1 MGEARDTAGGG
12 APVRMVT
19 LTLLADR
26 DYLALARTS
35 AMHVAALLLFPLPR
49 VNDLRLAVD
58 EACTSFLQAA
68 READGAGRGADGA
81 GADGRGADGPGGP
94 GPAFAGTME
103 LSYDRHPTS
112 LHVTVRARAPRGWPG
127 RDELGWAM
135 LGSLVGEVRVLVEDG
150 IGALT
155 LIEPLPAATDG

>member
-1 MGEARDTAGGG
+1 MGQARDTAGEA

-68 READGAGRGADGA
+68 READGEDGADGAGRGADGF
-81 GADGRGADGPGGP
+81 GVDGP
-94 GPAFAGTME
+94 GPASAGTME

-135 LGSLVGEVRVLVEDG
+135 LGSLVGEVRVRVEDG
-150 IGALT
+150 MGALT
-155 LIEPLPAATDG
+155 LIQPLPTATDG

>member
-1 MGEARDTAGGG
+1 MGQAREAAEHA

-19 LTLLADR
+19 LTLVADR

-35 AMHVAALLLFPLPR
+35 AMHVGALLLFPLPR

-68 READGAGRGADGA
+68 QEAGGAGGAGRD
-81 GADGRGADGPGGP
+81 ADGPEAAP
-94 GPAFAGTME
+94 EQTME

-112 LHVTVRARAPRGWPG
+112 LHVTVRARAPEGWPG

-135 LGSLVGEVRVLVEDG
+135 LGSLVGQIRVQVEDG
-150 IGALT
+150 IGTLT
-155 LIEPLPAATDG
+155 LIQPLPTGADR